1 MLASVREANA
11 TAAARRRQRRL
22 RQFLRHERLSVDMA
36 LAEMEH
42 HSAPRGW
49 KKARAEE
56 EDHELNYTATVRTH
70 PPPLQA
76 ASTVYYTFGDDEEKL
91 AAGVRPAP
99 LSEVAGPQ
107 ERFQRHT
114 VEQIVDFVPV
124 VQILDAP
131 VPQMGASTPAV
142 LEQVIVP
149 PRQEVQVVGRG
160 ARVRAGGRAG
170 VGCLAGR
177 TSWPHGRYTGV

>member
-36 LAEMEH
+36 LAEMQH

-56 EDHELNYTATVRTH
+56 EDHELSYTATVRTH
-70 PPPLQA
+70 PPPQA
-76 ASTVYYTFGDDEEKL
+76 ASTVYNTFGDDEEVL

-131 VPQMGASTPAV
+131 VPQMGESTATV

-170 VGCLAGR
+170 VGCLAGW
-177 TSWPHGRYTGV
+177 TS